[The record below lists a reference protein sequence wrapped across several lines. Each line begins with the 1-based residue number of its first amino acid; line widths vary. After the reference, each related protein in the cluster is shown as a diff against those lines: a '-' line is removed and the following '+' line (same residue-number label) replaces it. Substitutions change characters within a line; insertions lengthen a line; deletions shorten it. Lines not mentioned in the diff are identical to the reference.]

1 MLLKLKSF
9 LAKLFPANSVIR
21 PVAVLAGGTLVAQSI
36 NLFSSPLLSRLY
48 SPADFG
54 ILALFS
60 SVLGILGGFSGLS
73 YHLAILLPE
82 DEDIPLALLFLS
94 IFIQVAITI
103 GLFSLAALLGYDFF
117 MAIGWQALYKYR
129 WLIPIGFFSSG
140 LYQFFT
146 YYALRLK
153 NYPVLSKTTITQ
165 KITGTSVMVLLAL
178 VDYKPVG
185 LLIGSI
191 VALSGG
197 VIKISKSCLNMAKLQ
212 GIRFAGL
219 LSAANRFKDFPFF
232 QMWGTLM
239 NILSL
244 HLTPLILMPMFSA
257 EIIGWYSF
265 SMRILQLPM
274 SLIGKSIGQ
283 VLFQTGSVSNREG
296 KLGEVV
302 QQFISSLIVI
312 STFPFAFLAIM
323 GPEFFSVIFGKNWF
337 GAGVLTTI
345 LVPFLWVQFITSPI
359 SVVFLI
365 CEKQNILVKIQFI
378 LLVGEVL
385 IIYLGKGL
393 DFVGFFVIYSAVKTL
408 LYLLYLFFIM
418 RVSQIPFSQIL
429 KKIITE
435 ISLTF
440 LLILPFPLIKK
451 MLFLKLIFIIG
462 ILVLWIVR
470 VKREVLLKL

>member
-9 LAKLFPANSVIR
+9 PAKLLPADSVIR
-21 PVAVLAGGTLVAQSI
+21 HVVVLAGGTLVAQSI
-36 NLFSSPLLSRLY
+36 NLFSSPLLSRIY

-82 DEDIPLALLFLS
+82 DEDSSLSLLFLS
-94 IFIQVAITI
+94 IFIQMTITI
-103 GLFSLAALLGYDFF
+103 GLFFVAAFLDYDFF
-117 MAIGWQALYKYR
+117 TVIGWQALYNYR

-140 LYQFFT
+140 LYQFLT
-146 YYALRLK
+146 YYGLRLK
-153 NYPVLSKTTITQ
+153 NYPVLSKTKITQ
-165 KITGTSVMVLLAL
+165 KITGISVMVLLAL
-178 VDYKPVG
+178 VGYKPVG
-185 LLIGSI
+185 LLLGSI

-212 GIRFAGL
+212 GIRLAGL
-219 LSAANRFKDFPFF
+219 LSVAHRFKDFPLF

-265 SMRILQLPM
+265 SMRILHLPM
-274 SLIGKSIGQ
+274 TFIGKSLGQ
-283 VLFQTGSVSNREG
+283 VLFQTGSVSYREG

-302 QQFISSLIVI
+302 QQFVLSLIVV
-312 STFPFAFLAIM
+312 STFPFVFLAIM
-323 GPEFFSVIFGKNWF
+323 GPEFFSFIFGKNWF
-337 GAGVLTTI
+337 EAGILTTI
-345 LVPFLWVQFITSPI
+345 LVPFLWAQFITSPI

-365 CEKQNILVKIQFI
+365 CEKQDYLVRIQFM

-385 IIYLGKGL
+385 VLYLGKGL
-393 DFVGFFVIYSAVKTL
+393 DFVVFFVIYSAVKTL
-408 LYLLYLFFIM
+408 LYLLYLFFII
-418 RVSQIPFSQIL
+418 RVSQIPLSPIL
-429 KKIITE
+429 KKILIE
-435 ISLTF
+435 IFLTI
-440 LLILPFPLIKK
+440 LLILPFFLIKK
-451 MLFLKLIFIIG
+451 MFILKLIYIIG
-462 ILVLWIVR
+462 IFVLWLFR
-470 VKREVLLKL
+470 VKRKVLLKL